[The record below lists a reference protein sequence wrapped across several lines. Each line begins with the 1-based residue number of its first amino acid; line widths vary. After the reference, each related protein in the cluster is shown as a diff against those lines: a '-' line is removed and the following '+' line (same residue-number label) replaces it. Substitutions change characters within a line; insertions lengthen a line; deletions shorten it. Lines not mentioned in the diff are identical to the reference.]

1 MESRAGPIDGFRGS
15 TSEFRVEE
23 KVLRKKTS
31 TDRGPADDA
40 FVEED
45 SSIVGQRYIRT
56 FADVGILYRQLL
68 NLRQVNTRLFSH
80 FETLRQRASRRLH
93 ILIVNSDLREANE
106 NFLPAK
112 IRSL

>member
-1 MESRAGPIDGFRGS
+1 MDGFRGS
-15 TSEFRVEE
+15 TSVIRVEE

-31 TDRGPADDA
+31 TDRDPADGA

-45 SSIVGQRYIRT
+45 SSIVRQRHISII
-56 FADVGILYRQLL
+56 ADVGIVHGQVL
-68 NLRQVNTRLFSH
+68 NLRQVSTRLFSH

-93 ILIVNSDLREANE
+93 ILIVNSDLCEAKE
-106 NFLPAK
+106 NFLPTR